1 MELTKADN
9 NEEPVCPFCSKEL
22 REIKTRQ
29 FDKGWF
35 KVTEKFVYFCP
46 HCKKVLGI
54 GQSAWM
60 P

>member
-1 MELTKADN
+1 MKIIKAKKRENPICPYCEKELTQMVAK
-9 NEEPVCPFCSKEL
+9 
-22 REIKTRQ
+22 Q
-29 FDKGWF
+29 FDMAF
-35 KVTEKFVYFCP
+35 FAVTKKFVYSCP